1 MTLALV
7 LSIRRISCP
16 PGISVALAV
25 AALTLAPAAA
35 PQHWQGPDQNHSNE
49 QSFQQQ
55 KRGGNVSDGIGLL
68 ISITFH
74 FIANLDTFPGLSS
87 CKLTIIKGQIMG
99 APIKRTPH
107 KRMTDLEKENWR
119 FPANCILFN
128 RLIEGP
134 RDFHIKRNLQTCFSN
149 RLNFIASNFRKLED
163 NENIIELSVR
173 EYSTW
178 CRPRIFSLLET
189 LSWRGAWQGGERG
202 RWWRHRAATPS
213 TQSPGPGRSWSPQSS
228 HRGYPR
234 PWHRDNEWQ
243 VSDDEMS
250 PDRLGAQ
257 QHQVLVTVH
266 RAAAAQDYR
275 ETENHCW
282 HPDIQSFREVT
293 CETSF
298 MTWLF

>member
-1 MTLALV
+1 MTSIMTLVMALV
-7 LSIRRISCP
+7 LSVRRISCP

-35 PQHWQGPDQNHSNE
+35 PQHWQSPDQIHSNE

-55 KRGGNVSDGIGLL
+55 QRGGNVSDGIGLL
-68 ISITFH
+68 ISIMFH

-107 KRMTDLEKENWR
+107 KRMTALEKENWR
-119 FPANCILFN
+119 IPANCILFN

-173 EYSTW
+173 EYST
-178 CRPRIFSLLET
+178 
-189 LSWRGAWQGGERG
+189 
-202 RWWRHRAATPS
+202 
-213 TQSPGPGRSWSPQSS
+213 
-228 HRGYPR
+228 
-234 PWHRDNEWQ
+234 
-243 VSDDEMS
+243 
-250 PDRLGAQ
+250 
-257 QHQVLVTVH
+257 
-266 RAAAAQDYR
+266 
-275 ETENHCW
+275 
-282 HPDIQSFREVT
+282 
-293 CETSF
+293 
-298 MTWLF
+298 